1 MRRAIHALDASRL
14 FAVPP
19 GELSLVVLDAAAM
32 GRVHADFLDDPSPT
46 DVITFD
52 GDPAFGEGGEVCVCA
67 DVARDYA
74 AEHGGGFS
82 RELTLYLVH
91 GFLHLAGYDD
101 TRPSLKR
108 RMRAAER
115 RAMHVL
121 DAGGVPVDTL
131 AAWS

>member
-1 MRRAIHALDASRL
+1 VRRAIHALDASAQFR
-14 FAVPP
+14 VPP

-52 GDPAFGEGGEVCVCA
+52 GDPAFGEAGEVCVCA

-74 AEHGGGFS
+74 AEH
-82 RELTLYLVH
+82 
-91 GFLHLAGYDD
+91 AGP
-101 TRPSLKR
+101 RPALQR

-115 RAMHVL
+115 RAMALL
-121 DAGGVPVDTL
+121 DAAGIAVDTL
-131 AAWS
+131 AAWR

>member
-1 MRRAIHALDASRL
+1 MRRAIHVLDASAL
-14 FAVPP
+14 FCVPL

-52 GDPAFGEGGEVCVCA
+52 GDPAFGEAGEVCVCA

-74 AEHGGGFS
+74 AGHGGTFS

-91 GFLHLAGYDD
+91 GYLHLAGFDD
-101 TRPSLKR
+101 TRPALKR

-115 RAMHVL
+115 RAMAVL
-121 DAGGVPVDTL
+121 EAAGIAVDRI
-131 AAWS
+131 ASWR